1 MKNDV
6 CIFKILDNYSLTAVE
21 SVAFALEIARQKPD
35 LNLGA
40 AFSAASAIFPRIV
53 RSLDVNCD
61 QVDPSHLVGH
71 GAPDPCGSRPSNQRN

>member
-35 LNLGA
+35 LNLGS
-40 AFSAASAIFPRIV
+40 AFSAASAIFPA
-53 RSLDVNCD
+53 L
-61 QVDPSHLVGH
+61 
-71 GAPDPCGSRPSNQRN
+71 